1 MFRCLTDDFFD
12 GKGAMKIDQPARS
25 AFPQTS
31 SRERIEVHVGELKQL
46 FNSMDPS
53 PFKERDLD
61 PHAEEFIVSWAR
73 EAPRGAPLILTVYV
87 DAAPEAAHEDALGAA
102 VNDFFRY
109 RAAMTRRRLRE
120 LFRVGRISLG
130 IGLLA
135 LTLAFGLVNLLENVL
150 TGLRIAGLLREGILI
165 GGWVAMW
172 RPLEIFLYDWW
183 PIRRDAKLYDRLG
196 VMPVRIAAP
205 NAAT

>member
-1 MFRCLTDDFFD
+1 MR
-12 GKGAMKIDQPARS
+12 IEPPVRS
-25 AFPQTS
+25 PIPQNTS
-31 SRERIEVHVGELKQL
+31 GEHIEVHVTELKQL

-61 PHAEEFIVSWAR
+61 PRAVEFIVSWAR
-73 EAPRGAPLILTVYV
+73 EAPRGAPLRLTVHV
-87 DAAPEAAHEDALGAA
+87 DRVPEVAHEGALGAA
-102 VNDFFRY
+102 INDFFQY
-109 RAAMTRRRLRE
+109 RAEMTRRRLRE
-120 LFRVGRISLG
+120 LFRVGRLSLV

-135 LTLAFGLVNLLENVL
+135 LTIAFGLVNLLEGALAGV
-150 TGLRIAGLLREGILI
+150 RIADLLEEGILI

-183 PIRRDAKLYDRLG
+183 PIRREARLYDRLG
-196 VMPVRIAAP
+196 DMPVHIAAG